1 MVKLKMSMDENR
13 KEGAYFRNIMEESV
27 MVRLCSEKKKKSQ
40 TLCFADRGITFLD
53 ITAPR
58 KTF

>member
-1 MVKLKMSMDENR
+1 MVKLKMSKDENR
-13 KEGAYFRNIMEESV
+13 KEGAYFRNIMKESV
-27 MVRLCSEKKKKSQ
+27 MVRLCSEKKKSPK
-40 TLCFADRGITFLD
+40 LCFADRGITFLD